1 MTVEMIREIAT
12 RSMRSRTPRDTVE
25 KLRLVLPLLIFATVV
40 LHQAWEAVA
49 YEDWSPGLRFV
60 AGVLFYGLVGPAVT
74 FWTLDWIVRAIA
86 VRESIEARVRRG
98 ERYLASITSSSAS
111 AIFSLDNEAIIQSWN
126 RGAQE
131 IFGYSAE
138 DVVGQH
144 VNMLLPEAQR
154 GTDDAESVRNA
165 LAEQG
170 YLRGHLTQRLTK
182 DGRSVH
188 VDLTR
193 TLMHSE
199 DGEVMG
205 SSVILRDISDRVK
218 AEDAVRQLNR
228 ELEARVVERTAQLQA
243 VSEALRSKNEALVL
257 ANDELKQLDALKDEF
272 VDLVSHELR
281 APLTNINASVE
292 LMLSGDPDPRSRTK
306 LEIIGDEASR
316 LTRLVQSVL
325 DVSRMEAGRLR
336 IQPAPV
342 PASELCQLALQL
354 LGESDHEFVLS
365 IQPQTPAVLADA
377 ERASQVLGNLLSN
390 AAKYSPVGSRID
402 LAARPAPAGEG
413 VVFSVTDRGAGIP
426 RDEIQRIFERFHRVE
441 RHDAKETYGHGLGLY
456 IARKIVEA
464 HGGSIRVES
473 EPGQGSTFL
482 FTLPQAPEEP

>member
-1 MTVEMIREIAT
+1 MTAEMIREIAT

-49 YEDWSPGLRFV
+49 NEDWSPGLRFV

-74 FWTLDWIVRAIA
+74 FWTLDWIARAIA

-111 AIFSLDNEAIIQSWN
+111 AIFSLDNDDIIQSWN

-131 IFGYSAE
+131 IFGYRADEMIGSH
-138 DVVGQH
+138 VG
-144 VNMLLPEAQR
+144 VLMPEERR
-154 GTDDAESVRNA
+154 GADDALVLRDA

-170 YLRGHLTQRLTK
+170 YIRGHLTQRLTQ

-193 TLMHSE
+193 TLMHGE
-199 DGEVMG
+199 DGEIVG
-205 SSVILRDISDRVK
+205 SSVILRDVSDRVK

-228 ELEARVVERTAQLQA
+228 ELEARVEERTAQLQA
-243 VSEALRSKNEALVL
+243 VSEALRSKNEDLVSV
-257 ANDELKQLDALKDEF
+257 NEELKQLDALKDEF

-292 LMLSGDPDPRSRTK
+292 LMLSGDPDPRSRAK

-325 DVSRMEAGRLR
+325 DVSRMEAGRLT

-342 PASELCQLALQL
+342 PAGELCQLALQL
-354 LGESDHEFVLS
+354 LVESNHEFALDL
-365 IQPQTPAVLADA
+365 QPDTPAVLADA

-390 AAKYSPVGSRID
+390 AAKYSPAGSRID
-402 LAARPAPAGEG
+402 LVVRKAPGDKG
-413 VVFSVTDRGAGIP
+413 VVFSVIDRGAGIP
-426 RDEIQRIFERFHRVE
+426 RAEIQRIFERFHRVE

-464 HGGSIRVES
+464 HGGSIWVES